1 MVYCAEERDNGANLH
16 LLHLDG
22 SALLDDASRVK
33 VEPFTFQAGA
43 YLDDPQAEGHVD
55 KISRSMVRLQIPAW
69 RESAE
74 GADTAPLYR
83 QWQPVRRTPITATLI
98 PYFAWSNR
106 GENEMRV
113 FLDVD

>member
-1 MVYCAEERDNGANLH
+1 
-16 LLHLDG
+16 
-22 SALLDDASRVK
+22 
-33 VEPFTFQAGA
+33 
-43 YLDDPQAEGHVD
+43 
-55 KISRSMVRLQIPAW
+55 MVRLRVPAW

-74 GADTAPLYR
+74 GADAAPLYR
-83 QWQPVRRTPITATLI
+83 LRQPVRRMPTTATLI